1 MQYCNVIELCCER
14 DTKPNTYCRYVEA
27 QKADDLLIIYDE
39 EEEEKKKTTPTYKM
53 RKKIELP
60 IR

>member
-14 DTKPNTYCRYVEA
+14 NTKPNTYCRYVEA

-39 EEEEKKKTTPTYKM
+39 EEEEKKKKTPTPH
-53 RKKIELP
+53 L
-60 IR
+60 